1 MQEQITDPPSG
12 MLAVIACA
20 DIQGVGDYIVPLR
33 DVNSTTLRKVIEYCQ
48 YHVDAE
54 EKDQIGNPK
63 KGEEEVRNWDQV
75 YIQVDIDTLYTLIL
89 AASNLKITSLQDLCC
104 QRIADM
110 IRGRTKQEIRAM
122 FNITDDFTPEEEE
135 EVRRENQW
143 AFD

>member
-1 MQEQITDPPSG
+1 MAESKIIKLKSSDDECFEVPE
-12 MLAVIACA
+12 AVALRSETIKNMIE
-20 DIQGVGDYIVPLR
+20 DIQGVEGYIVPLP

-54 EKDQIGNPK
+54 EKDQNGNPK

-75 YIQVDIDTLYTLIL
+75 YIQ

-110 IRGRTKQEIRAM
+110 NRGRTKQEIRAM
-122 FNITDDFTPEEEE
+122 FNIT
-135 EVRRENQW
+135 NLL
-143 AFD
+143 FDAKV

>member
-1 MQEQITDPPSG
+1 MAESKIIKLKSSDDECFEVPE
-12 MLAVIACA
+12 AVALRSETIKNMIE
-20 DIQGVGDYIVPLR
+20 DIQGVEGYIVPLP

-54 EKDQIGNPK
+54 EKDQNGNPK

-89 AASNLKITSLQDLCC
+89 AASNLKITGLQDLCC

-110 IRGRTKQEIRAM
+110 IRGK
-122 FNITDDFTPEEEE
+122 
-135 EVRRENQW
+135 VRVGLLN
-143 AFD
+143 